1 MSTKEL
7 LEYCLAKDG
16 AYIDYPFGE
25 GYPVVKVR
33 SAQKDKARI
42 FAEFYTLSGKE
53 IFTFSTDA
61 DTALTLRMEFD
72 GDITRGWHC
81 PPVQAKY
88 KSTAY
93 IDSVSD
99 ELLLQLAD
107 MSYQR
112 AIQILK

>member
-16 AYIDYPFGE
+16 AYLDYPFGE
-25 GYPVVKVR
+25 GYPVVKIK
-33 SAQKDKARI
+33 SNKNAKSRI
-42 FAEFYTLSGKE
+42 FAEFYMLNGRE

-61 DTALTLRMEFD
+61 DTALTLRMEFEN
-72 GDITRGWHC
+72 DITRGWHC
-81 PPVQAKY
+81 PPVQAQY

-93 IDSVSD
+93 IDKLPD

-107 MSYQR
+107 ISYQR
-112 AIQILK
+112 AIDKL

>member
-7 LEYCLAKDG
+7 LEYCLAKQG
-16 AYIDYPFGE
+16 AYIDYPFTYD
-25 GYPVVKVR
+25 YPVAKVK
-33 SAQKDKARI
+33 SAHSDKARI
-42 FAEFYTLSGKE
+42 FAEFYTLEGKE

-61 DTALTLRMEFD
+61 DTALTLRMEFPD
-72 GDITRGWHC
+72 AITRGWHC

-93 IDSVSD
+93 LDSVSD
-99 ELLLQLAD
+99 ELLLKLAD

-112 AIQILK
+112 AIDKLN

>member
-7 LEYCLAKDG
+7 LEYCLTKNG
-16 AYIDYPFGE
+16 AYLDYPFGE
-25 GYPVVKVR
+25 GYPVVKVK
-33 SAQKDKARI
+33 SSKNDKSRI
-42 FAEFYTLSGKE
+42 FAEFYTLNGKE

-61 DTALTLRMEFD
+61 DTALTLRMEFE

-81 PPVQAKY
+81 PPVQAQY

-93 IDSVSD
+93 IDNLPD

-107 MSYQR
+107 TSYQR
-112 AIQILK
+112 AIDKL

>member
-25 GYPVVKVR
+25 GYLVVKIK
-33 SAQKDKARI
+33 SKKNDKARI
-42 FAEFYTLSGKE
+42 FAEFYTLGGKE

-61 DTALTLRMEFD
+61 DTALTLRMEFE
-72 GDITRGWHC
+72 GSIVGGWHC
-81 PPVQAKY
+81 PPVQAQY

-93 IDSVSD
+93 IDRVSD

-107 MSYQR
+107 ISYKR
-112 AIQILK
+112 ALEKLK